1 MCQTRFRYSWIWDGS
16 DSLLMSRATDETGN
30 VQITLEEAR
39 NARETKKDVRH
50 YYNNIRAW
58 AVAADGVVTFGLS

>member
-1 MCQTRFRYSWIWDGS
+1 LCQTRFLYDWNWDGNE
-16 DSLLMSRATDETGN
+16 SLLMSRATDETGD

-39 NARETKKDVRH
+39 NARQTQKDIRH

-58 AVAADGVVTFGLS
+58 PWRPMAS